1 MIYMSG
7 DCDRSLEMG
16 ESNGRFVVDPV
27 WLRR

>member
-1 MIYMSG
+1 MICVSG

-16 ESNGRFVVDPV
+16 ERNGRFVVDPL